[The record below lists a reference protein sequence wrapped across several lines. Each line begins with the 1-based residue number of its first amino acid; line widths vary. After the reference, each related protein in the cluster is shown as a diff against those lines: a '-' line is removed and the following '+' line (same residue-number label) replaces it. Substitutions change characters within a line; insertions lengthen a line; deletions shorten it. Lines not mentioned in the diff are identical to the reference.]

1 LPNNPPDFGRD
12 FAVLRKRRIRTGRSS
27 LWGFLD
33 RHDIT
38 LEKRCRPLNGS
49 ALTSPA
55 RAEVGFESKGC
66 LTPPGW
72 YFSTRPQSAPTWDGT
87 HL

>member
-12 FAVLRKRRIRTGRSS
+12 FAVLRKRRIRTGRNS

-55 RAEVGFESKGC
+55 RDARS
-66 LTPPGW
+66 
-72 YFSTRPQSAPTWDGT
+72 RPTLDSRARAA
-87 HL
+87 